1 MKENKGG
8 GDCLFRS
15 MAQNI
20 YDDESRHRAIRRDV
34 CNYYK
39 KFDMQ
44 ASYPEDSL
52 EYKLQ
57 ITLICEEFDSN
68 GLRIDESTG
77 EGFVSSNRA
86 GGKGS
91 DDIYYVKTLKPIC
104 DVLVSVIVDN
114 SENGNFVSGAV
125 VAMSDDQGNVMG
137 TKNTSFEGNAEF
149 MISCESPTIIEVV
162 AEGFE
167 STKINVAG
175 STEEEV
181 AVSVNL
187 KPIDDIIE
195 AGKVVLNP
203 IYFDFDKS
211 NITKQAAFELDKLVQ
226 LMKKYSKMGIAITS
240 HTDKRGRASYN
251 LKLSDERAKTTAQYL
266 ISQGIDSSRV
276 TAEGK
281 GETEQIID
289 CVKVLCS
296 KEDYEKN
303 RRSEFTI
310 IDLTKE

>member
-1 MKENKGG
+1 M
-8 GDCLFRS
+8 
-15 MAQNI
+15 
-20 YDDESRHRAIRRDV
+20 
-34 CNYYK
+34 
-39 KFDMQ
+39 
-44 ASYPEDSL
+44 
-52 EYKLQ
+52 
-57 ITLICEEFDSN
+57 
-68 GLRIDESTG
+68 
-77 EGFVSSNRA
+77 
-86 GGKGS
+86 
-91 DDIYYVKTLKPIC
+91 
-104 DVLVSVIVDN
+104 VSVIVDN

-137 TKNTSFEGNAEF
+137 IKNTSFEGNAEF

-289 CVKVLCS
+289 CAKVLCS